1 MSEFGAG
8 KRSVVC
14 ALRCPF
20 KWNRRRRGGAELLNP
35 GAELSGCALHAVLR
49 SSSGPIAASPPVGTY
64 RSGSSALLPPRGGGR
79 SAVRSGAAPHRDPP
93 ARRCK
98 WRSRD
103 VTRRSRAAPRPPALR
118 GAVPLSASRPRGYV
132 GAAAALLGSGEE
144 GRPAGGAGPGRGGGQ
159 DAEPPAG
166 AAQGGGDA
174 AAGEG
179 GAARA
184 AHPAQGRWYRA
195 GGRRSPGAER
205 GGPSSAARWSA
216 GVRGAVPRPSDGC
229 AAAASPRCHERTPSA
244 GSGSSLR
251 ERPAVTARPSWRSL
265 LAGGGARAA
274 VHDPLPRG
282 GRGRRPGRGGPPA
295 GEAPR
300 RVGTGT
306 ALRVSH
312 PCSAAPG
319 VGNGCRVSAR
329 LRCAVCGSRE
339 ALCRMPLNGG
349 WGCGYSRNLQLN
361 CLKVFHGAL
370 LLIASMGSWGRRL
383 QCCHL

>member
-1 MSEFGAG
+1 MRYGAALHPTAPPPPG
-8 KRSVVC
+8 AANGGAVTSRGALGPLRALPPSGGRCRSPLPARGVTW
-14 ALRCPF
+14 ARPPRF
-20 KWNRRRRGGAELLNP
+20 SGAERRGGP
-35 GAELSGCALHAVLR
+35 QG
-49 SSSGPIAASPPVGTY
+49 
-64 RSGSSALLPPRGGGR
+64 
-79 SAVRSGAAPHRDPP
+79 
-93 ARRCK
+93 
-98 WRSRD
+98 
-103 VTRRSRAAPRPPALR
+103 
-118 GAVPLSASRPRGYV
+118 
-132 GAAAALLGSGEE
+132 
-144 GRPAGGAGPGRGGGQ
+144 GPGRGGGQ

-195 GGRRSPGAER
+195 GGRRSPRAER
-205 GGPSSAARWSA
+205 GGPSSAARGSA

-306 ALRVSH
+306 ALRFSH

-319 VGNGCRVSAR
+319 LGMA
-329 LRCAVCGSRE
+329 AVCR
-339 ALCRMPLNGG
+339 
-349 WGCGYSRNLQLN
+349 
-361 CLKVFHGAL
+361 HGFGVRCVGL
-370 LLIASMGSWGRRL
+370 VKR
-383 QCCHL
+383 CV